1 MTERRTER
9 AGDPEARVAGGDLDL
24 AVGLLAAGIGALAVA
39 MPLVT
44 GAIVSA
50 WLGVLLVVLAT
61 VRAESLARRSSGR
74 VGAVAAELLRATG
87 YLDVGLL
94 LVAVPLGPSRLS
106 VLLAVPLLL
115 DGVGRLVG
123 VRGHEADRESSA
135 LLGVALV
142 GIAALLLVSWPSD
155 AAWVLGALFG
165 AGLLLVG
172 VVLALGPTGVR
183 RVGPAAR

>member
-1 MTERRTER
+1 MTERRADR
-9 AGDPEARVAGGDLDL
+9 AGEPDARVAGDDLDL
-24 AVGLLAAGIGALAVA
+24 AVGVLAAGTGVLAVA

-44 GAIVSA
+44 GGIVSV
-50 WLGVLLVVLAT
+50 WLGVLLVVLAA
-61 VRAESLARRSSGR
+61 VRAESLARRPPGR

-87 YLDVGLL
+87 YLVVGLV

-106 VLLAVPLLL
+106 VLLAIPLLL
-115 DGVGRLVG
+115 DGLGRLTG
-123 VRGHEADRESSA
+123 VRDRGADRESSA
-135 LLGVALV
+135 LLGAGLV

-172 VVLALGPTGVR
+172 VALALGPTGAG